1 MSRINQTGSLGFVGI
16 GPSDSS
22 GRTDY
27 YLANM
32 VFAMATAPVGWV
44 QQTTYDDYALR
55 IVSGT
60 PTINTTNRSFS
71 SVYTPVSA
79 TGSIPSPVSSNI
91 TPSLAPITIGPTTLT
106 YAQLPVHTH
115 KIAQTA
121 GGTSPTYVQIPVSPC
136 NTNGVP
142 VGTGHQYVPVSGAY
156 LANPPSIPSSTTGH
170 THGSSTTVAT
180 LGSFT
185 GNATSLSIQ
194 YIDNIIAQYQK

>member
-121 GGTSPTYVQIPVSPC
+121 GGTSPGYTVIPVSSPPG
-136 NTNGVP
+136 GVL
-142 VGTGHQYVPVSGAY
+142 VGTGHQSVPVSG
-156 LANPPSIPSSTTGH
+156 LSVANPPSIPSSTTGH

>member
-121 GGTSPTYVQIPVSPC
+121 GSPSYVLIPVSSPPG
-136 NTNGVP
+136 GVL
-142 VGTGHQYVPVSGAY
+142 VGTAHQLVPASG
-156 LANPPSIPSSTTGH
+156 LSVANPPSIPSSTTGH